1 MIILGELKEYNKE
14 PIDYIIDNLN
24 YCYCT
29 DKSVYDKFKRLDIT
43 TEYAYLP
50 MGSNVY
56 VDNTGKEIDDYNI
69 VIPNKDKYEIEIK
82 LLDKKYQIY
91 LV

>member
-29 DKSVYDKFKRLDIT
+29 DSSMYDSFKKLDIT

-50 MGSNVY
+50 LGSSVY

-69 VIPNKDKYEIEIK
+69 VIPNKENYETEIK
-82 LLDKKYQIY
+82 LLDKRYKIY